1 MNGDR
6 VVEVNM
12 TSSNP
17 QVVKAGTPLKI
28 TTSITFLTSSID
40 YNNRFQRYLEYNF
53 FEYRI
58 HWFSVLNSF
67 LIVVFLAGV
76 VALIMLRT
84 LNMDY
89 IRYSQE
95 YDEESLD
102 IGMKEERGW
111 KRVHGDVFRPCSRLQ
126 TYVVLMGGGAQIV
139 FTLVCALVCILLS
152 GKYMGRRCCA

>member
-28 TTSITFLTSSID
+28 TTSITFVASSIQ
-40 YNNRFQRYLEYNF
+40 YNNRFQRYLQYNF

-76 VALIMLRT
+76 VALIMMRT
-84 LNMDY
+84 LNLDY
-89 IRYSQE
+89 VRYSQE

-102 IGMKEERGW
+102 VGMKEERGW
-111 KRVHGDVFRPCSRLQ
+111 KRVHGDVFRPCSGLDR
-126 TYVVLMGGGAQIV
+126 YVMLMGVGGHLV
-139 FTLVCALVCILLS
+139 FTLVMSLACILLS
-152 GKYMGRRCCA
+152 GRYIGRRLWD